1 MSVAKWISILALAF
15 VPAQLRAQTVS
26 LLTLNQ
32 YGAKVEA
39 DARSAR
45 LKIFET
51 TITFDFNSPFFKVG
65 NEVFQLIAPVQKQ
78 GGDVMVPKQFVTE
91 WLPSRFPA
99 QFRKT
104 VAPKPAPATSIP
116 TPTPTPNPTAPAQ
129 NRVVIVDAGHGGID
143 SGKVGPTG
151 LAEKTVTLNVA
162 TKLAAMLKDRGYE
175 VHMTR
180 DTDTLIALAD
190 RPRFANQ
197 WKNNRP
203 ATLFVSIHANSGA
216 SPAQGFE
223 TYFLSEART
232 ADERRVAEMENAVE
246 KFEMKKASGPVEQ
259 LLTDLKNEWF
269 QRASNDFAEV
279 IQREL
284 APFHPGPSRGVKQA
298 GFRVLVGAV
307 MPAVLVEIAFIS
319 NPDEARLLGT
329 SAFQEKIAYSLARS
343 ISNYFDTHESQ

>member
-1 MSVAKWISILALAF
+1 MSVGNWIGILALAL
-15 VPAQLRAQTVS
+15 VPAQVRAQTVS
-26 LLTLNQ
+26 LSTLNQ
-32 YGAKVEA
+32 YGAKVES
-39 DARSAR
+39 DAHSAR
-45 LKIFET
+45 LKIFDT
-51 TITFDFNSPFFKVG
+51 TISFDFNSPFFKAG
-65 NEVFQLIAPVQKQ
+65 GEVFQLIAPVQKQ
-78 GGDVMVPKQFVTE
+78 GTEVMVPKQFVTE
-91 WLPSRFPA
+91 WLPARFSG
-99 QFRKT
+99 QLKQLKKT
-104 VAPKPAPATSIP
+104 ATATGVLPGGP
-116 TPTPTPNPTAPAQ
+116 TPLAVPVSTNQ
-129 NRVVIVDAGHGGID
+129 RVVVIDAGHGGID
-143 SGKVGPTG
+143 AGKVGPTG

-180 DTDTLIALAD
+180 TTDTLIALAD

-216 SPAQGFE
+216 SAAQGFE

-232 ADERRVAEMENAVE
+232 ADERRVAEMENAAE
-246 KFEMKKASGPVEQ
+246 KFETRRSSAPVEQ
-259 LLTDLKNEWF
+259 LLTDLKNDWF

-319 NPDEARLLGT
+319 NPEEARLLGT